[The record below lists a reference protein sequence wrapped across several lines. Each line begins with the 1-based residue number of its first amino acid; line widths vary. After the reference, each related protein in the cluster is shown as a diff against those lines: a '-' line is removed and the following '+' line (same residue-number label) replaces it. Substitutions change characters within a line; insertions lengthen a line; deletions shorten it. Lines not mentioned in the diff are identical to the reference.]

1 MKIMSTPRTFN
12 LCSEYYC
19 LRTCEEKTS
28 AYATRNR
35 RPEGKGNRRKGI
47 FYVIMVMAKV
57 ELMVVIM
64 AVMEIVMTL
73 MVTVMVI
80 FLSLILMQILC
91 LLLKAQSGKLFK
103 RATNSE
109 N

>member
-1 MKIMSTPRTFN
+1 MKIMSTLRTFN
-12 LCSEYYC
+12 LYSEYYC

-80 FLSLILMQILC
+80 FIFFNTHANSLPI
-91 LLLKAQSGKLFK
+91 AQSTK
-103 RATNSE
+103 RKII
-109 N
+109 